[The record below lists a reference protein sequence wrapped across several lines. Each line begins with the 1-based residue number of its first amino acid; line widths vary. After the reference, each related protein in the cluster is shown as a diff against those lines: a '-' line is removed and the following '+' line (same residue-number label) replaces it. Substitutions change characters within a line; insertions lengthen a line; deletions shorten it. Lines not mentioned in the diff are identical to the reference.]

1 MVLLKTIFILIQ
13 LNDAVNE
20 TDIPKTNKA
29 ILNKQNSFI
38 KKYTVHQLT

>member
-1 MVLLKTIFILIQ
+1 MTV
-13 LNDAVNE
+13 DD

-38 KKYTVHQLT
+38 KKYTVHPINLSAL